1 MHVCNA
7 VKYLSVITNNLVLG
21 GVLHWRWDWGHISS
35 SYNFSSAPFCAEVL
49 WRDKLPC
56 CSSEIP
62 VFSRFGRSPPWVL
75 LGFETVRVK
84 GGFGQHFP
92 SPQIS
97 ATNII
102 KNYYHFFSLPAWGK
116 LLFYCW
122 LWTFSFWLLSL
133 LPVWGGEGKMLWTL
147 IRGSNLF
154 LSGWEEHSLNWLVPN
169 HFEWEQGPS
178 SAGSGLHRVFS
189 FRGKEPHVKL
199 LSLPCWE
206 APEAAEQLCSSPEC
220 KGLLLPWLQWPRGRA

>member
-75 LGFETVRVK
+75 LGFETVWVK

-92 SPQIS
+92 SPQLS

-102 KNYYHFFSLPAWGK
+102 KNYYHCFFFPSHLREVVI
-116 LLFYCW
+116 LLLVADLFFLIIVSAAC
-122 LWTFSFWLLSL
+122 LGRRGQDAVNLNKGQQPFSFWLGRAL
-133 LPVWGGEGKMLWTL
+133 LKL
-147 IRGSNLF
+147 IGAQPFWMR
-154 LSGWEEHSLNWLVPN
+154 
-169 HFEWEQGPS
+169 
-178 SAGSGLHRVFS
+178 AGSFFS
-189 FRGKEPHVKL
+189 RFRTAPGVQFQRQGA
-199 LSLPCWE
+199 PC
-206 APEAAEQLCSSPEC
+206 
-220 KGLLLPWLQWPRGRA
+220 